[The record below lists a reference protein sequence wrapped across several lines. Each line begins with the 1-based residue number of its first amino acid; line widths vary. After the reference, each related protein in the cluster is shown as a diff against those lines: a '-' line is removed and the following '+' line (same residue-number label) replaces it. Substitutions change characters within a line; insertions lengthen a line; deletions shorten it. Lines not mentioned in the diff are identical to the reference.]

1 MRDLRN
7 GCDSGKRGEASA
19 SLPRKDARPFS
30 PSVPPSITKT
40 TVMRIQPIIV
50 LGLTLSLLHPGPAA
64 AGESLVEERGLAAAE
79 TSVAQ
84 DDLFPAASGPLEI
97 ALDEKGEGPSNF
109 WLARRYGEL
118 SGQHITFS
126 AETKAQ
132 LEATLVQLDRS
143 LSVPAAQVQQA
154 FEVMLRQS
162 GFSLAIESAA
172 APRILRIRSMNSP
185 ESAELRQTSKLVST
199 AQLDLARR
207 HPAMQFH
214 VVVELPHLD
223 VRQVSNS
230 LRSII
235 TDSRTTMLLPAGNSH
250 SMVIGGFGD
259 WLHENARMLQ
269 AMDAAAAE
277 AQVDRSDVIIV
288 LSSGDANAMA
298 KMLEGVF
305 SHPESPP
312 SQRVLI
318 RPNEATRSLLVS
330 APSGRM
336 DTIRRVIAAL
346 DR

>member
-1 MRDLRN
+1 
-7 GCDSGKRGEASA
+7 
-19 SLPRKDARPFS
+19 
-30 PSVPPSITKT
+30 
-40 TVMRIQPIIV
+40 MRIQPIIV

-259 WLHENARMLQ
+259 WVHENVGMLQ
-269 AMDAAAAE
+269 AMDAAAA
-277 AQVDRSDVIIV
+277 QVDRVEVIIV
-288 LSSGDANAMA
+288 LSSVDANAMA
-298 KMLEGVF
+298 RMLEGVF

-318 RPNEATRSLLVS
+318 RPNEATQSLLVS

>member
-1 MRDLRN
+1 
-7 GCDSGKRGEASA
+7 
-19 SLPRKDARPFS
+19 
-30 PSVPPSITKT
+30 
-40 TVMRIQPIIV
+40 MRIQPIIF
-50 LGLTLSLLHPGPAA
+50 LSLTLSLLHPGPAA
-64 AGESLVEERGLAAAE
+64 AGESLVEGRGLAATE
-79 TSVAQ
+79 RFVAQ
-84 DDLFPAASGPLEI
+84 DDLFPAASASLEI
-97 ALDEKGEGPSNF
+97 ALDDKGEGPSML
-109 WLARRYGEL
+109 WLTRRYGEL

-214 VVVELPHLD
+214 VVVELPNLD

-259 WLHENARMLQ
+259 WVHENAGMLQ
-269 AMDAAAAE
+269 AMDAAAA
-277 AQVDRSDVIIV
+277 QVDRVEVIIV
-288 LSSGDANAMA
+288 LSSVDANAMA
-298 KMLEGVF
+298 RMLEGVF

-318 RPNEATRSLLVS
+318 RPNEATQSLLVS

>member
-1 MRDLRN
+1 
-7 GCDSGKRGEASA
+7 
-19 SLPRKDARPFS
+19 
-30 PSVPPSITKT
+30 
-40 TVMRIQPIIV
+40 MRIQPIIV

-97 ALDEKGEGPSNF
+97 ALDEKGEGPSMF
-109 WLARRYGEL
+109 WLTRRYGEL

-318 RPNEATRSLLVS
+318 QPNEATRSLLVS

>member
-1 MRDLRN
+1 
-7 GCDSGKRGEASA
+7 
-19 SLPRKDARPFS
+19 
-30 PSVPPSITKT
+30 
-40 TVMRIQPIIV
+40 MRIQSIIV
-50 LGLTLSLLHPGPAA
+50 LGLTLSLLHPGLAA

-97 ALDEKGEGPSNF
+97 ALDEKGEGPSMF
-109 WLARRYGEL
+109 WLTRRYGEL

-126 AETKAQ
+126 AETKAA
-132 LEATLVQLDRS
+132 LEATQAQLDRG
-143 LSVPAAQVQQA
+143 LSVPGAQVQQV

-162 GFSLAIESAA
+162 GFSLAIESAV
-172 APRILRIRSMNSP
+172 APRVLRIRSLKSP
-185 ESAELRQTSKLVST
+185 DSAELKQASKLIST
-199 AQLDLARR
+199 AQLDLARQ
-207 HPAMQFH
+207 HPAMLFH
-214 VVVELPHLD
+214 VVVDLPHLD

-230 LRSII
+230 LRTII
-235 TDSRTTMLLPAGNSH
+235 TDSRISSLLSAGNSH
-250 SMVIGGFGD
+250 SMLVAGFGD
-259 WLHENARMLQ
+259 WLYENARMLQ
-269 AMDAAAAE
+269 ALDAAAAE
-277 AQVDRSDVIIV
+277 AQVDRSEVIIV

-318 RPNEATRSLLVS
+318 RPNEATQSLLVS
-330 APSGRM
+330 APRGRM

>member
-7 GCDSGKRGEASA
+7 GRDSGKRAEASA
-19 SLPRKDARPFS
+19 SLPRKDARPVGR
-30 PSVPPSITKT
+30 SVPPSITKN

-259 WLHENARMLQ
+259 WVHENAGMLQ
-269 AMDAAAAE
+269 AMDAAAA
-277 AQVDRSDVIIV
+277 QVDRGEVIIV
-288 LSSGDANAMA
+288 LSSVDANAMA
-298 KMLEGVF
+298 RMLEGVF

-312 SQRVLI
+312 SQRVLV
-318 RPNEATRSLLVS
+318 RPNEATQSLLVS

>member
-1 MRDLRN
+1 
-7 GCDSGKRGEASA
+7 
-19 SLPRKDARPFS
+19 
-30 PSVPPSITKT
+30 
-40 TVMRIQPIIV
+40 MRIQPIIV

-259 WLHENARMLQ
+259 WVHENAGMLQ
-269 AMDAAAAE
+269 AMDAAAA
-277 AQVDRSDVIIV
+277 QVDRVEVIIV
-288 LSSGDANAMA
+288 LSSVDANAMA
-298 KMLEGVF
+298 RMLEGVF

-318 RPNEATRSLLVS
+318 RPNEATQSLLVS